1 MQRIFRYGVESSC
14 VALALLGLTCSALAG
29 FEEGGMAAYKLK
41 DYETAARE
49 SRPLASQGD
58 PRAHEMGVLHFQ
70 EALGGQRISEA
81 FPDAAVAALVRAARS
96 GDFREVDALIARGV
110 DVNYRGTQGITPI
123 AWVVAAGDV
132 KAAGHLLDAKA
143 DPNVKMPK
151 NSSAMSIAVEL
162 GTPAMLEQL
171 LKKGG
176 NPNLRAQDDDPLLHR
191 AAYRQ
196 RKEQINLLLKYGA
209 DINGVNEHDKGTA
222 ASAAIVV
229 GRFDL
234 AVDLVERGLNANLQE
249 LGATAEIRHVPS
261 ASEQQR
267 WKNQLIAVLKERG
280 VTFPAVVRRTAPPP
294 ARIVEA
300 EKRRKALQE
309 SQGEK

>member
-1 MQRIFRYGVESSC
+1 MRRGALNEPLKRVWRC
-14 VALALLGLTCSALAG
+14 WLTRVVLVAAVATNAAA
-29 FEEGGMAAYKLK
+29 EERLGGMGL
-41 DYETAARE
+41 
-49 SRPLASQGD
+49 
-58 PRAHEMGVLHFQ
+58 
-70 EALGGQRISEA
+70 SEA
-81 FPDAAVAALVRAARS
+81 FPDAQVAAMVAAARS
-96 GDFREVDALIARGV
+96 GNFREVDTLIAKGA
-110 DVNYRGTQGITPI
+110 DVNYRGAQGITPI
-123 AWVVAAGDV
+123 AWVVAAGDSR
-132 KAAGHLLDAKA
+132 AAAHLLDAKA
-143 DPNVKMPK
+143 DPNAKLPK

-176 NPNLRAQDDDPLLHR
+176 NPNLRGQDDDPLLHR
-191 AAYRQ
+191 AAYKQ
-196 RKEQINLLLKYGA
+196 RKEQIDLLLKYGA

-222 ASAAIVV
+222 AAAAIVV

-234 AVDLVERGLNANLQE
+234 AVYLVERGLNANLQE

-267 WKNQLIAVLKERG
+267 WKNQLIAMLKERG
-280 VTFPAVVRRTAPPP
+280 VTFPAVVRRTTPPP

-309 SQGEK
+309 SGGEK